1 MELAAGSGMAGKK
14 MRFICNTLHGWKV
27 DTGVDVMLSSFAQL
41 GPLLW
46 LSREY
51 TQQRSCMRSF
61 ADNPPP
67 PPPHIAK
74 ATLGASPPCLKAHRG
89 HGCTGTH
96 ISWASYAKLESTY
109 AGLEDCPAVMQH
121 LCLA

>member
-61 ADNPPP
+61 ADNPYPP
-67 PPPHIAK
+67 PPPILQRQHWGHLLHVSRLTEGMAVQERTFHGQ
-74 ATLGASPPCLKAHRG
+74 AMQSWRAHMLALKTAQ
-89 HGCTGTH
+89 
-96 ISWASYAKLESTY
+96 L
-109 AGLEDCPAVMQH
+109 
-121 LCLA
+121 

>member
-61 ADNPPP
+61 ADNPLPP
-67 PPPHIAK
+67 PYCKGNIGGISSMSQGSQRAWLYRNAHFMGKLCKAGEHICW
-74 ATLGASPPCLKAHRG
+74 P
-89 HGCTGTH
+89 
-96 ISWASYAKLESTY
+96 
-109 AGLEDCPAVMQH
+109 
-121 LCLA
+121 